1 MLLPNG
7 GHEQDVKAMLELY
20 DNPEELTFNDAD
32 ESEKKSGNGENVRKK
47 NSLTEKMSEKMAIQ
61 QELSGKLS
69 GKMSGKMSEIV
80 MMSKSQEYIS
90 AYDVVSLLSVD
101 ERQARRYLNRLVELG
116 YLKAEGV
123 TKNKKYKYWK

>member
-1 MLLPNG
+1 
-7 GHEQDVKAMLELY
+7 MLELY

-32 ESEKKSGNGENVRKK
+32 ESEKKSGNGENVRKN

-61 QELSGKLS
+61 QEL
-69 GKMSGKMSEIV
+69 SGKMSEIV

>member
-32 ESEKKSGNGENVRKK
+32 ESEKKSGNGENVRKN

-61 QELSGKLS
+61 QEL
-69 GKMSGKMSEIV
+69 SGKMSEIV

-116 YLKAEGV
+116 YLKTEGV
-123 TKNKKYKYWK
+123 TKNKKYKSWK